1 MSGRHR
7 VGQPTPEQPRQWWF
21 AFNADRWYVN
31 GSVNYQDDAFW
42 TDVLNVSFWGP
53 TDSFTSVNA
62 SVGVRFGDTTTLSV
76 SAYNLFDEDVQQHV
90 FGDLISRRVVGRL
103 LFRF

>member
-1 MSGRHR
+1 MIRAILSTRNPFAVR
-7 VGQPTPEQPRQWWF
+7 RSERDIAVVRQRRLVEERSTCLVLREHT
-21 AFNADRWYVN
+21 RWR
-31 GSVNYQDDAFW
+31 
-42 TDVLNVSFWGP
+42 WGP